1 MDNKYEFDDFLDT
14 IEKRITEV
22 IPQIEPKK
30 LYEPFSYIMQGGGK
44 RIRPLI
50 TMITAG
56 VVGGNPLD
64 AVDAGVALEILH
76 NFTLVHDDIMD
87 NSPKRRGRDTVHV
100 KWNNDIAILTG
111 DVMVGYAYS
120 LLPNSKQHEKS
131 DLILKTFTNE
141 LIEVCEGQVLDM
153 EFNFRKDVKMED
165 YLNMID
171 KKTARLLETS
181 AVIGAYIGHGS
192 DEEVEAIRYIA
203 RNWGLAFQIQ
213 DDLLDMT
220 ANEGKLGKKI
230 GKDIVEG
237 KKTYLINA
245 ANNNIKV
252 GEDRILLDEFYEK
265 NGLDISR
272 VPEMDDLFKRNG
284 IYEIAEKEINEY
296 FTKSKEKFHL
306 LRKNEYTDIF
316 LWLIESFENRNF

>member
-1 MDNKYEFDDFLDT
+1 MDNSYEFDSFLDI
-14 IEKRITEV
+14 IEKRIAEF
-22 IPQIEPKK
+22 IPKIEPKN
-30 LYEPFSYIMQGGGK
+30 LYDPFAYIMQCGGK
-44 RIRPLI
+44 RIRPILA
-50 TMITAG
+50 MITTG

-64 AVDAGVALEILH
+64 AVDAGAALEILH

-100 KWNNDIAILTG
+100 KWNSDVAILTG
-111 DVMVGYAYS
+111 DVMIGYAYS
-120 LLPNSKQHEKS
+120 LLPNSKQHVKS
-131 DLILKTFTNE
+131 DLILKAFTNE

-153 EFNFRKDVKMED
+153 EFNSRKDVKMED

-192 DEEVEAIRYIA
+192 DDEVEAVRHIA

-220 ANEGKLGKKI
+220 ANEGELGKKI

-237 KKTYLINA
+237 KKTFLIIA
-245 ANNNIKV
+245 SNNKINS
-252 GEDRILLDEFYEK
+252 GNDRVLLDEFFEK
-265 NGLDISR
+265 NGLEISR
-272 VPEMDDLFKRNG
+272 VPEMDDLFMRNG
-284 IYEIAEKEINEY
+284 IYEIAEKEIKFY
-296 FTKSKEKFHL
+296 FSKVKEKFKIL
-306 LRKNEYTDIF
+306 QKNNFTDIF
-316 LWLIESFENRNF
+316 LWLIESFENRKY